1 MKRAF
6 IKNAKRTETYQV
18 SSTRTLIHSIFD
30 GSCIRV
36 KTIQTSLLIAGF
48 LIIFSGFT
56 GKAQSKTWTLEECIN
71 YALSKN
77 IQIQKTGLTNDRNQ
91 LNSAQAQANRLPSV
105 NASVRENFNW
115 YKGFD
120 STTGSYGSSSGA
132 NSTNYSLNS
141 SVSLYNGQKLTNRI
155 KLAELDLQ
163 SGHLYSETVKESVGL
178 NILNAY
184 LQVLYAYESVSNAEK
199 QIVSTTEQLN
209 LSKERMDLGI
219 ISMSDYLQIKSE
231 LATEKSTLA
240 SAKSQLSMGKVT
252 LMQLMELPVDANFE
266 VSSPNLD
273 KLLIDSAS
281 PDAQEIYNLALGIK
295 PQIKNAEL
303 TKESAKLDVEIA
315 KADGL
320 PSLSMDA
327 GLSAGYSSLTQNS
340 GYTQQLKDKL
350 NPSVG
355 LSLSIPIFQKKQVK
369 TNVAIAN
376 ISVSDAELDEINTK
390 NELRKNIEQAC
401 ADVVSAK
408 SQYAASQEQNQS
420 TQESYDVTS
429 EKYTQGLINSVDFLI
444 QKTNLITSESQLLQS
459 KFKMIFSYKIV
470 DFYKGVP
477 LTL

>member
-1 MKRAF
+1 M
-6 IKNAKRTETYQV
+6 
-18 SSTRTLIHSIFD
+18 
-30 GSCIRV
+30 
-36 KTIQTSLLIAGF
+36 KTITTSLLITACLILFLGF
-48 LIIFSGFT
+48 D
-56 GKAQSKTWTLEECIN
+56 GKAQKKIWTLEECIN

-77 IQIQKTGLTNDRNQ
+77 IQIQKTELTNDRNQ
-91 LNSAQAQANRLPSV
+91 LTANQTHANRLPSV
-105 NASVRENFNW
+105 SASVRENFNW

-120 STTGSYGSSSGA
+120 ATTGGYGSSSGA
-132 NSTNYSLNS
+132 NSTNYSLSS

-163 SGHLYSETVKESVGL
+163 SGRLNSETVKESVGL

-184 LQVLYAYESVSNAEK
+184 LQVLYAYESVNNAEK

-209 LSKERMDLGI
+209 LSKERMDLGV

-231 LATEKSTLA
+231 LASEKSTLA
-240 SAKSQLSMGKVT
+240 SAQSQLSMGKVT

-273 KLLIDSAS
+273 KLLIESAQ
-281 PDAQEIYNLALGIK
+281 PDAKEIYNLALGIK

-303 TKESAKLDVEIA
+303 TKESAVLDVKIA
-315 KADGL
+315 KADVL
-320 PSLSMDA
+320 PSLSMDG
-327 GLSAGYSSLTQNS
+327 GLSAGYSSLTKNA

-355 LSLSIPIFQKKQVK
+355 LSLQIPIFQKKQIK

-376 ISVSDAELDEINTK
+376 ISVSDAELDEINTR

-401 ADVVSAK
+401 TDVVSAK

-420 TQESYDVTS
+420 TQESYDVTT
-429 EKYTQGLINSVDFLI
+429 EKYNQGLINSVDFLI
-444 QKTNLITSESQLLQS
+444 QKTNLITSESNLLQS
-459 KFKMIFSYKIV
+459 KFKVIFSYKIV
-470 DFYKGVP
+470 DFYKGIP
-477 LTL
+477 LAL

>member
-1 MKRAF
+1 MNT
-6 IKNAKRTETYQV
+6 IK
-18 SSTRTLIHSIFD
+18 
-30 GSCIRV
+30 
-36 KTIQTSLLIAGF
+36 TSLLISGF
-48 LIIFSGFT
+48 LILFSGFT
-56 GKAQSKTWTLEECIN
+56 GNAQSKTWTLEECIN

-91 LNSAQAQANRLPSV
+91 LTANQAQANRLPSV
-105 NASVRENFNW
+105 SASVRENFNW

-132 NSTNYSLNS
+132 NSTNYSLSS
-141 SVSLYNGQKLTNRI
+141 SVSLFNGQKLTNKI

-209 LSKERMDLGI
+209 LSKERMDLGV

-231 LATEKSTLA
+231 LAAEKSTLA
-240 SAKSQLSMGKVT
+240 SAQSQLAMSKVT
-252 LMQLMELPVDANFE
+252 LMQLMELPVDSNFE

-273 KLLIDSAS
+273 KLLIESAQ
-281 PDAQEIYNLALGIK
+281 PDAQEIYNIALGIK

-303 TKESAKLDVEIA
+303 TKEGALIDVKIA
-315 KADGL
+315 QADAL

-327 GLSAGYSSLTQNS
+327 GLSSGYSSLTKNS
-340 GYTQQLKDKL
+340 GYTQQLKDKV

-355 LSLSIPIFQKKQVK
+355 LSLSIPIFQKKQIK
-369 TNVAIAN
+369 TNVALAN

-408 SQYAASQEQNQS
+408 SQYTASLEQNQS
-420 TQESYDVTS
+420 TQESYDVTA
-429 EKYTQGLINSVDFLI
+429 EKYNQGLINSVDFLI
-444 QKTNLITSESQLLQS
+444 QKTNLITSESKLLQS